1 MEEFNDWPS
10 EELKD
15 QGLSILDSL
24 QSMGFRSFL
33 GKTVLDASMPVVR
46 APSCSSRLP
55 KRMLCK
61 T

>member
-24 QSMGFRSFL
+24 QSMGFRSIL
-33 GKTVLDASMPVVR
+33 GKTILDASMPVVR

-55 KRMLCK
+55 K